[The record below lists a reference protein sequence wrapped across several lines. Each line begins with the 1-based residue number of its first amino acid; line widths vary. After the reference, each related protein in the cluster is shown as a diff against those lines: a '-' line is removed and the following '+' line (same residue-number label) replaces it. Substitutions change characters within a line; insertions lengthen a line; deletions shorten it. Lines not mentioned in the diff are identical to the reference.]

1 LSAVPQPGPLRR
13 FRIAVA
19 FLTRLPTGRL
29 EVAPGEL
36 GAATAAFPAVG
47 VLLGVLGAATLSV
60 LASILPVAVA
70 APGAVA
76 LLATLTGGIHLDGLA
91 DSFDAIGAGGD
102 RARRLEVMRDS
113 RIGAHGAAAVALAL
127 LVKSACL
134 EPLAAAGPVALVS
147 ALATARAL
155 VVIAIRIH
163 PYARSE
169 GLGRPFASVDGTSL
183 AIACATALVVAI
195 ALPAPGGLLAVAFAA
210 AVSLSWWAWLA
221 RSLGGLTGDTYGA
234 GIELAEIAFLCAA
247 AAAC

>member
-1 LSAVPQPGPLRR
+1 VGPSPLRR

-19 FLTRLPTGRL
+19 FLTRLPSGRL
-29 EVAPGEL
+29 EVAADEL

-47 VLLGVLGAATLSV
+47 VLLGLLGAAALSLLASV
-60 LASILPVAVA
+60 LPAAVA
-70 APGAVA
+70 APLTVA
-76 LLATLTGGIHLDGLA
+76 FLAALTGGLHLDGLA

-102 RARRLEVMRDS
+102 RARRLDVMRDS
-113 RIGAHGAAAVALAL
+113 RIGAHGAAAIALAL

-134 EPLAAAGPVALVS
+134 EPIAAAGPLALVS

-155 VVIAIRIH
+155 VVVAIRVH
-163 PYARSE
+163 PYARLE
-169 GLGRPFASVDGTSL
+169 GLGRPFASVDGTAL
-183 AIACATALVVAI
+183 AIACGSALVVAI
-195 ALPAPGGLLAVAFAA
+195 ALPAPGGLLAVAVAA

-234 GIELAEIAFLCAA
+234 GIELAEIAYLCAA